1 MNTKI
6 RTSLIAISITLG
18 LTLLKFFFY
27 FLSGS
32 IAVLSEAWHSFSDI
46 ATSVL
51 VLFALW
57 RSAALA
63 RRPPQ
68 TAAES
73 VPVDAAAHPRGF
85 RRFMGRLFGE
95 QIESTSSFLIG
106 IFLTFISVSLILN
119 AWSTKIVLIQ
129 QPLLTGILFL
139 ILSAGSYFLFK
150 FLSDV
155 GRAENSAA
163 LISDGMHSKGDMAC
177 SSLAGV
183 SLILYHF
190 GLNIDRWVSLAI
202 ALLILSFGV
211 EILFN
216 VVAHLYGKRADF
228 RMQYRFLEILG
239 IGFQRKTYLRLFRW
253 IDRKYSVDILKSA
266 LVRNT
271 RLALRYCGYAFACA
285 ALLAVLYDMGFQLRM
300 DEQAVVER
308 FGKPRTT
315 EPLGPGLHF
324 KLPRPID
331 RVRVVQTGR
340 IQELFLGNVS
350 QEEERPLI
358 WGDEH
363 GEEIHFL
370 SGDNNFL
377 NPYITVHYRIRDLY
391 AYFYNIENP
400 TVLMENL
407 SYRILQDLFTAKSFY
422 DIAITYRREMES
434 AVATALQQRLD
445 ALDTGIEVV
454 AVNVKDIHPPVM
466 ISDSFENV
474 IASYQKKEETIN
486 LALEY
491 RNNEIPASRGKAY
504 GDVSDARAYIQ
515 EEVLKSEAAVA
526 GFQSKW
532 SAYRRH
538 KAVIRKVLY
547 FHSIVNALRERE
559 KILVDP
565 RTGELDL
572 YLTSGAA
579 APFPEPG
586 AKEE

>member
-18 LTLLKFFFY
+18 LTLLKFLFY

-46 ATSVL
+46 TTSVL

-57 RSAALA
+57 RSACLA

-68 TAAES
+68 PDAEGGRVDGTAR
-73 VPVDAAAHPRGF
+73 PLGF

-95 QIESTSSFLIG
+95 QIESTSSLLIG
-106 IFLTFISVSLILN
+106 VFLTFISVSLILN

-129 QPLLTGILFL
+129 RPLLTGILFL
-139 ILSAGSYFLFK
+139 ILSAGSYFLFR

-163 LISDGMHSKGDMAC
+163 LISDGLHSKGDMAC
-177 SSLAGV
+177 SSLAGL

-190 GLNIDRWVSLAI
+190 GINIDRWVSLAI

-216 VVAHLYGKRADF
+216 VFAHLYGKRRDF
-228 RMQYRFLEILG
+228 RMRYRFLEILG
-239 IGFQRKTYLRLFRW
+239 IGFEKETYLRLFRW
-253 IDRKYSVDILKSA
+253 IDRKYSVDILRST
-266 LVRNT
+266 LVRYA
-271 RLALRYCGYAFACA
+271 RLSLRYSGYALAGA
-285 ALLAVLYDMGFQLRM
+285 ALLALLYDMRFQLEM

-358 WGDEH
+358 WGNEH
-363 GEEIHFL
+363 GEEVHFL

-377 NPYITVHYRIRDLY
+377 NPYITLHYRIRNLY

-400 TVLMENL
+400 TVLMENI
-407 SYRILQDLFTAKSFY
+407 SYKILQDLFTAKPFY

-491 RNNEIPASRGKAY
+491 RNAEIPASRGKAY
-504 GDVSDARAYIQ
+504 TNVSDARAYVQ
-515 EEVLKSEAAVA
+515 EEVLKSQAAVA
-526 GFQSKW
+526 GFRAKW
-532 SAYRRH
+532 SAYRSH
-538 KAVIRKVLY
+538 KPVIRQVLY
-547 FHSIVNALRERE
+547 FTSIVTALGERE

-579 APFPEPG
+579 VPLPG
-586 AKEE
+586 PGGTEE